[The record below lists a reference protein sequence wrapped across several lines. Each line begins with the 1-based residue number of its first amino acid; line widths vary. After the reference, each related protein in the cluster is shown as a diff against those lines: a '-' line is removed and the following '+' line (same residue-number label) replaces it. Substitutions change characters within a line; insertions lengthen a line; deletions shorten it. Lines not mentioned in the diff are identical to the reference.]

1 MHAYCGPMRPPTLAF
16 PLLALLSLLA
26 FDAAA
31 QPYPSRA
38 ITLVNPSAP
47 GGTNEIMKAVVFDR
61 LAAALG
67 VPIVME
73 SKGAGGAGGAIAA
86 EFTARAPA
94 DGYTLLL
101 AGPSVLSTNPATR
114 KSLPYHPVNDFT
126 PIVML
131 TDAKLG
137 LVVGKSVQAANVRE
151 FVAAARAAPGKLDY
165 GSYGPGTTS
174 FLAFELFKSVTD
186 VDAVHVPYRG
196 GAPLLVAMLGG
207 QVQASFDYVAQ
218 VRQYHQAGTLRMLGV
233 ASATRAAALP
243 DVPTLAEQ
251 GYPVVAGGVQVLVA
265 PAGLPPEIAD
275 RLNLEINKIL
285 ALPEVRQRFA
295 EIAYDVLGGT
305 REQAATHIA
314 TELAQYQALV
324 QRIRFEPQ

>member
-1 MHAYCGPMRPPTLAF
+1 MQRLTFFLGVLGM
-16 PLLALLSLLA
+16 LA

-31 QPYPSRA
+31 QQYPQRA

-47 GGTNEIMKAVVFDR
+47 GGTNEIMKSVVFDR

-73 SKGAGGAGGAIAA
+73 SKGGGGAGGAIAA
-86 EFTARAPA
+86 EYTANAPA

-114 KSLPYHPVNDFT
+114 KSLPYDPVRDFT

-131 TDAKLG
+131 TDAKIG
-137 LVVGKSVQAANVRE
+137 LVVGKAVTATNVRE
-151 FVAAARAAPGKLDY
+151 FVAAARARPGTLDY
-165 GSYGPGTTS
+165 GSYGSGTTS
-174 FLAFELFKSVTD
+174 FLAFELFKTVAD

-196 GAPLLVAMLGG
+196 GAPLLIAMLSG

-218 VRQYHQAGTLRMLGV
+218 VRPHHQTGALRMLGI
-233 ASATRAAALP
+233 ASAKRASALP

-251 GYPVVAGGVQVLVA
+251 GYPVEAGGVQVLVA

-275 RLNLEINKIL
+275 RLNAEINRIL

-314 TELAQYQALV
+314 TELVQWRTLV